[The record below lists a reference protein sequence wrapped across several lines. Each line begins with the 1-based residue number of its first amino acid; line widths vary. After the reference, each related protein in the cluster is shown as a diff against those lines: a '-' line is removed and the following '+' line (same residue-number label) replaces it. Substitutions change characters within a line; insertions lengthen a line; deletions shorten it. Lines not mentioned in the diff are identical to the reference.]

1 MYLWQLTLV
10 GPTTVTAVASGSFTA
25 AKRHELVVATPSALL
40 LLRSTPD
47 GRLRCLSAC
56 PAYGAVR
63 AVAPVRLP
71 GSRRDVLAVTADS
84 GRLALL
90 LLSATTSPPSWT
102 PLHVE
107 TYGKSGVRR
116 LVPGQYLVVDP
127 RGRALLVAAVER
139 QKFAVVLNQDAEAA
153 LTVAS
158 PLAAHKSR
166 TATLGVVAADVG
178 WENPVFVALE
188 RPYEPRGGPVGL
200 VAYELDLGLNTV
212 VRRALG
218 GESTPPP
225 LRLWPYPEGTTGRG
239 GCSSLPTPT
248 CRTCHFGWEGGRW
261 RMPPRPRREEP
272 PQTQLGGRLR
282 PVPSGCGCS
291 TGGARRWARPWSPPR
306 RVTAKNGSSFSSSA
320 RSAGTCSSP
329 RLPPCPLR
337 VVRVAPPPALLPPP
351 QARPRW

>member
-1 MYLWQLTLV
+1 MHLWQLTLV

-90 LLSATTSPPSWT
+90 QLSATASPPSWT

-139 QKFAVVLNQDAEAA
+139 QKFAVVLNRDAEAA

-166 TATLGVVAADVG
+166 TATLAVVAADVG

-188 RPYEPRGGPVGL
+188 RGYEPRGGPVGL

-218 GESTPPP
+218 GGVDPTASALVAVP
-225 LRLWPYPEGTTGRG
+225 G
-239 GCSSLPTPT
+239 GDDGP
-248 CRTCHFGWEGGRW
+248 GGV
-261 RMPPRPRREEP
+261 
-272 PQTQLGGRLR
+272 LYLI
-282 PVPSGCGCS
+282 
-291 TGGARRWARPWSPPR
+291 
-306 RVTAKNGSSFSSSA
+306 
-320 RSAGTCSSP
+320 
-329 RLPPCPLR
+329 LILD
-337 VVRVAPPPALLPPP
+337 
-351 QARPRW
+351 